1 VIISQRVAERLW
13 PGESAVGR
21 RIVLWKGQS
30 EDVAEVIGVAGDMRD
45 WNLADTPT
53 LAIYMP
59 YTGGGMTPVHF
70 VVHTTAAP
78 STLMASVRSLVKEV
92 TPTTPLSNVRT
103 LDEVVGQSVA
113 ARRFTMLLLA
123 ALAAVALLLAL
134 AGVYGVLS
142 YSVSRRR
149 TEIGMRMALGASTSS
164 VLRLVVS
171 QGMRPVVIG
180 LVVGL
185 TGAVVLSRYMA
196 TLLFGVTA
204 LDAPTYAGVALL
216 LAAAAV
222 LACYL
227 PAREAMRV
235 DVLTAIREE

>member
-1 VIISQRVAERLW
+1 VIISQRVADRLW

-21 RIVLWKGQS
+21 RIVLWKGQN
-30 EDVAEVIGVAGDMRD
+30 ENIAEVIGVAGDMRD
-45 WNLADTPT
+45 WDLADTPT
-53 LAIYMP
+53 LAVYMP
-59 YTGGGMTPVHF
+59 YNGAGMTPAHF
-70 VVHTTAAP
+70 VVHTTASAAALIP
-78 STLMASVRSLVKEV
+78 TVRSIMNEL
-92 TPTTPLSNVRT
+92 TPTTPLSNVHT
-103 LDEVVGQSVA
+103 LDDVVGQSVA

-164 VLRLVVS
+164 VLRLIVS
-171 QGMRPVVIG
+171 QGMRPVVTG

-185 TGAVVLSRYMA
+185 TGALALSRYMA

-216 LAAAAV
+216 LTAAAV

-227 PAREAMRV
+227 PARDAMRV
-235 DVLTAIREE
+235 DVLTALREE

>member
-1 VIISQRVAERLW
+1 
-13 PGESAVGR
+13 
-21 RIVLWKGQS
+21 
-30 EDVAEVIGVAGDMRD
+30 
-45 WNLADTPT
+45 
-53 LAIYMP
+53 
-59 YTGGGMTPVHF
+59 
-70 VVHTTAAP
+70 
-78 STLMASVRSLVKEV
+78 MASVRSLVKEV
-92 TPTTPLSNVRT
+92 TPTTPVSNVRT

-180 LVVGL
+180 LAAGVL
-185 TGAVVLSRYMA
+185 GAIGLSRYMA
-196 TLLFGVTA
+196 SLLFGVTR
-204 LDAPTYAGVALL
+204 LDAPTYAGVAALL
-216 LAAAAV
+216 TVAAV

-227 PAREAMRV
+227 PARDAMKV
-235 DVLTAIREE
+235 DVLTALREE